1 MRSFLKRTLPM
12 DEINDLRT
20 PALESSDRWGVRYRF
35 EGGQVH
41 VDRIDSVAGA
51 MASVAPLRRP
61 PTLKVIQG
69 GLHAWPK
76 RISRDLG
83 KDRSFLVVVK

>member
-1 MRSFLKRTLPM
+1 M
-12 DEINDLRT
+12 DDINDLRT
-20 PALESSDRWGVRYRF
+20 SALENSDRGGIRYRF

-41 VDRIDSVAGA
+41 VDRIDSLTGA
-51 MASVAPLRRP
+51 TASVAPFRRP

-76 RISRDLG
+76 QTSRDRG
-83 KDRSFLVVVK
+83 KDQCFLVVVK

>member
-20 PALESSDRWGVRYRF
+20 SALESSDRWGIRYRF

-41 VDRIDSVAGA
+41 VDRIDSLTGA
-51 MASVAPLRRP
+51 MASVAPFRRP
-61 PTLKVIQG
+61 PRLKVIQG

-76 RISRDLG
+76 RTSRDRG
-83 KDRSFLVVVK
+83 KDRCFLVK